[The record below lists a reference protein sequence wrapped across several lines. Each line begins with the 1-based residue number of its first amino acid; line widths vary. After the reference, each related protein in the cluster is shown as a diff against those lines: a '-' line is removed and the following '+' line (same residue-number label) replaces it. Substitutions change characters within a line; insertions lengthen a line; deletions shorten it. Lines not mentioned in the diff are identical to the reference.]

1 LNAGPCTTLMNAGRN
16 ADDDEAGRRTTMN
29 AGRNAENAE
38 DDERGPNRRTTMNAG
53 RKADEEVRRALRVP
67 ARRLPDLFAPGTRLV
82 VGFSGGQD
90 STCLLHALSRPR
102 LKLDVVAAHVDHALR
117 PDSAETAQEVA
128 RAAAALG
135 LRCELRRV
143 DVAAYRRGLPGWS
156 IQQAARAARYRA
168 LTSVARQL
176 EAKAVLVAHT
186 ADDQAETV
194 LLNLLRG
201 AGLAGLAGM
210 PLDETIEPRRLGPPL
225 TEISADLQTHPLR
238 LARPL
243 LRVTRPATLAYCA
256 EFGLPVIEDLSNLS
270 RSYTR
275 NRVRLD
281 LLPALDQF
289 NPGIRGVLARTAD
302 LAAEDA
308 DALESIV
315 AELHTSLARTP
326 QAGIVEYDLRLW
338 RTQPRAL
345 QRRLLRHG
353 LESLLGGLV
362 DVRASPIE
370 DALDVVQS
378 GTPAQT
384 YHLPNGVELCIGSS
398 TFLLRLHG
406 RARRPTRPNTWDVEV
421 PRV

>member
-1 LNAGPCTTLMNAGRN
+1 MNAGR
-16 ADDDEAGRRTTMN
+16 
-29 AGRNAENAE
+29 NAE
-38 DDERGPNRRTTMNAG
+38 DDERGPKGRRTMNAG
-53 RKADEEVRRALRVP
+53 RKADEEVRRALRV
-67 ARRLPDLFAPGTRLV
+67 ADGRLPDLCAPG
-82 VGFSGGQD
+82 
-90 STCLLHALSRPR
+90 P
-102 LKLDVVAAHVDHALR
+102 
-117 PDSAETAQEVA
+117 
-128 RAAAALG
+128 
-135 LRCELRRV
+135 
-143 DVAAYRRGLPGWS
+143 
-156 IQQAARAARYRA
+156 
-168 LTSVARQL
+168 
-176 EAKAVLVAHT
+176 
-186 ADDQAETV
+186 
-194 LLNLLRG
+194 
-201 AGLAGLAGM
+201 GM
-210 PLDETIEPRRLGPPL
+210 PLDATIEPRRLGPPL
-225 TEISADLQTHPLR
+225 TEISADLQTDPLR

-281 LLPALDQF
+281 LLPALEQF

-384 YHLPNGVELCIGSS
+384 YHLPNGVELCIGLS
-398 TFLLRLHG
+398 TLLLL
-406 RARRPTRPNTWDVEV
+406 
-421 PRV
+421 